1 MKAALFLMGAIVFEV
16 TGTTMLNLS
25 NGFTNVTPTVIMLIC
40 FGLSF
45 TCLIG
50 ALKTIP
56 LSIAYS
62 VWAGL
67 GTAGAGLIGVFIFNE
82 QLSTVNIIG
91 LCVIILGVIVMNIS
105 KKDDEETAR

>member
-1 MKAALFLMGAIVFEV
+1 MRAALFLLGAIVFEV

-25 NGFTNVTPTVIMLIC
+25 NGFTNVIPTVIMLIC
-40 FGLSF
+40 FGMSF
-45 TCLIG
+45 TFLIG

-67 GTAGAGLIGVFIFNE
+67 GTAGAGVIGVFLFNE
-82 QLSTVNIIG
+82 QLSTINIIG
-91 LCVIILGVIVMNIS
+91 LCVIIVGVIVMNTS
-105 KKDDEETAR
+105 KKETEETPQ

>member
-1 MKAALFLMGAIVFEV
+1 MRAALFLLGAIVFEV

-25 NGFTNVTPTVIMLIC
+25 EGFTNVIPTVIMFIC
-40 FGLSF
+40 FGMSF
-45 TCLIG
+45 TFLIG

-67 GTAGAGLIGVFIFNE
+67 GTAGAGVIGVFLFNE
-82 QLSTVNIIG
+82 QLSTINIVG
-91 LCVIILGVIVMNIS
+91 LCVIIVGVIVMNIS
-105 KKDDEETAR
+105 KKETEETPQ

>member
-1 MKAALFLMGAIVFEV
+1 MRAALFLMGAIVFEV

-25 NGFTNVTPTVIMLIC
+25 NGFTNVTPTIIMFIC
-40 FGLSF
+40 FGMSF
-45 TCLIG
+45 TFLIG

-67 GTAGAGLIGVFIFNE
+67 GTAGAGLIGMYVFNE
-82 QLSTVNIIG
+82 HLSAVNVLG

-105 KKDDEETAR
+105 KKEDKEAAQ

>member
-1 MKAALFLMGAIVFEV
+1 MRAALFLLGAIVFEV

-25 NGFTNVTPTVIMLIC
+25 NGFTNVIPTVIMLIC

-45 TCLIG
+45 TFLIG
-50 ALKTIP
+50 ALKVIP

-67 GTAGAGLIGVFIFNE
+67 GTAGAGVIGVFLFNE
-82 QLSTVNIIG
+82 QLSTINIIG
-91 LCVIILGVIVMNIS
+91 LCVIIVGVIVMNIS
-105 KKDDEETAR
+105 KKETPQ

>member
-1 MKAALFLMGAIVFEV
+1 MRAALFLMGAIAFEV

-25 NGFTNVTPTVIMLIC
+25 NGFTNITPTVIMFIC
-40 FGLSF
+40 FGMSF
-45 TCLIG
+45 TFLIG

-82 QLSTVNIIG
+82 HLSAVNILG
-91 LCVIILGVIVMNIS
+91 LCVIILGVIVMNLS
-105 KKDDEETAR
+105 KKEETETAE

>member
-1 MKAALFLMGAIVFEV
+1 MRAALFLMGAIVFEV

-25 NGFTNVTPTVIMLIC
+25 NGFTNVFPTIIMFIC
-40 FGLSF
+40 FGMSF
-45 TCLIG
+45 TFLIG

-82 QLSTVNIIG
+82 HLSAVNILG

-105 KKDDEETAR
+105 KKEDKETVQ

>member
-1 MKAALFLMGAIVFEV
+1 MRAALFLMGAIVFEV

-25 NGFTNVTPTVIMLIC
+25 NGFTNITPTVIMFIC
-40 FGLSF
+40 FGMSF
-45 TCLIG
+45 TFLIG

-82 QLSTVNIIG
+82 HLSAVNILG
-91 LCVIILGVIVMNIS
+91 LCVIILGVIVMNLS
-105 KKDDEETAR
+105 KKEETETAE

>member
-1 MKAALFLMGAIVFEV
+1 MRAALFLMGAIVFEV

-25 NGFTNVTPTVIMLIC
+25 NGFTNITPTVIMFIC
-40 FGLSF
+40 FGMSF
-45 TCLIG
+45 IFLIG

-82 QLSTVNIIG
+82 HLSAVNILG
-91 LCVIILGVIVMNIS
+91 LCVIILGVIVMNLS
-105 KKDDEETAR
+105 KKEETETAE

>member
-1 MKAALFLMGAIVFEV
+1 MKAALLLMGAIVFEV

-25 NGFTNVTPTVIMLIC
+25 NGFTNVTPTVIMFIC

-45 TCLIG
+45 TFLIG

-82 QLSTVNIIG
+82 HLSAVNILG
-91 LCVIILGVIVMNIS
+91 LCVIILGVIIMNIS
-105 KKDDEETAR
+105 KKEDKETVQ

>member
-1 MKAALFLMGAIVFEV
+1 MRAALFLMGAIVFEV

-25 NGFTNVTPTVIMLIC
+25 NGFTNSVPTVIMFIC
-40 FGLSF
+40 FAMSF
-45 TCLIG
+45 TFLIK

-82 QLSTVNIIG
+82 QLSAVNILG

-105 KKDDEETAR
+105 KKENKETAR

>member
-1 MKAALFLMGAIVFEV
+1 MF
-16 TGTTMLNLS
+16 
-25 NGFTNVTPTVIMLIC
+25 IC

-45 TCLIG
+45 TFLIG

-82 QLSTVNIIG
+82 HLSAVNILG

-105 KKDDEETAR
+105 KKEDKETVQ

>member
-1 MKAALFLMGAIVFEV
+1 MRAALFLMGAIVFEV

-25 NGFTNVTPTVIMLIC
+25 NGFTNVFPTIIMFIC
-40 FGLSF
+40 FGMSF
-45 TCLIG
+45 TFLIG

-67 GTAGAGLIGVFIFNE
+67 GTAGAGLIGVFVFNE
-82 QLSTVNIIG
+82 HLSAVNILG

-105 KKDDEETAR
+105 KKEDKETAQ

>member
-1 MKAALFLMGAIVFEV
+1 MRAALFLVGAIVFEV

-25 NGFTNVTPTVIMLIC
+25 NGFTNATPTVIMFIC
-40 FGLSF
+40 FGMSF
-45 TCLIG
+45 TFLIG

-82 QLSTVNIIG
+82 HLSAVNIFG

-105 KKDDEETAR
+105 KKEDKETAQ

>member
-1 MKAALFLMGAIVFEV
+1 MRAALFLMGAITFEV
-16 TGTTMLNLS
+16 TGTTLLNLS
-25 NGFTNVTPTVIMLIC
+25 NGFTNATPTVIMLIC

-67 GTAGAGLIGVFIFNE
+67 GTAGAGIIGVFLFNE

-91 LCVIILGVIVMNIS
+91 LGVIILGVIVMNIS
-105 KKDDEETAR
+105 NKDKEETAQ

>member
-1 MKAALFLMGAIVFEV
+1 MRAALFLMGAIVFEV

-25 NGFTNVTPTVIMLIC
+25 NGFTNVFPTVIMFIC
-40 FGLSF
+40 FGMSF
-45 TCLIG
+45 TFLIG

-67 GTAGAGLIGVFIFNE
+67 GTAGAGLIGVFVFNE
-82 QLSTVNIIG
+82 HLSAVNILG

-105 KKDDEETAR
+105 KKEDKEPVQ

>member
-1 MKAALFLMGAIVFEV
+1 MRAILFLMGAIAFEV

-25 NGFTNVTPTVIMLIC
+25 DGFTNIVPTVIMFIC

-45 TCLIG
+45 TSLIG

-62 VWAGL
+62 VWAGI
-67 GTAGAGLIGVFIFNE
+67 GTAGAGIIGVFLFNE
-82 QLSTVNIIG
+82 QLSAVNIIG
-91 LCVIILGVIVMNIS
+91 LCVIILGVIIMNIS
-105 KKDDEETAR
+105 KKDKEETAQ

>member
-1 MKAALFLMGAIVFEV
+1 MGAIVFEV

-25 NGFTNVTPTVIMLIC
+25 DGFTNVIPTLIMLIC

-45 TCLIG
+45 TSLIG
-50 ALKTIP
+50 TLKTIP

-67 GTAGAGLIGVFIFNE
+67 GTAGAGVIGVYLFNE

-91 LCVIILGVIVMNIS
+91 LGVIILGVIVMNIS
-105 KKDDEETAR
+105 QKDKEETAQ

>member
-82 QLSTVNIIG
+82 QLSAVNIIG